1 MWYLSL
7 LPRMPPPTHCTSPP
21 SPSRRPCVGSPLTG
35 AHVMILETT
44 HQYGDALAWRRV
56 GVPTQI
62 LPGDKADPCL
72 ATQKCRPEVTTS
84 YAEKVTGTSGRKWY
98 HALVLNRIVA
108 TASGGR
114 WLTHSP
120 PPLGRLWG
128 RVFGCKV
135 LAFFF
140 ERYCCA
146 ASCPRPGSGIAPPPL
161 WPLFAYPEL
170 GTQKWP
176 KTCC

>member
-1 MWYLSL
+1 MPIHRYTYCVRDADDMWYLSL
-7 LPRMPPPTHCTSPP
+7 LQRMPPHTHCTSPP

-114 WLTHSP
+114 WLTQSP
-120 PPLGRLWG
+120 PP
-128 RVFGCKV
+128 FEPV
-135 LAFFF
+135 L
-140 ERYCCA
+140 R
-146 ASCPRPGSGIAPPPL
+146 
-161 WPLFAYPEL
+161 
-170 GTQKWP
+170 
-176 KTCC
+176 TCFWYQNIDFLITKLL